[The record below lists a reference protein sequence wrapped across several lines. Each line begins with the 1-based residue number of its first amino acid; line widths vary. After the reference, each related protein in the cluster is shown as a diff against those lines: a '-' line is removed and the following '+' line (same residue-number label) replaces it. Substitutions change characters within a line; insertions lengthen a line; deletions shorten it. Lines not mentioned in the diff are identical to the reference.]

1 MPSRCLPACR
11 AASRSSGSI
20 GRRSVDAEHI
30 YSIAE
35 HAVSVVMRRGNSW
48 WPPDREDARQEA
60 ALAILL
66 ASSRG
71 LDKDRGYYFGA
82 ARKGVYM
89 WIRAWLR
96 PSRDTFPLVAKVDEW
111 LASKTNMADAML
123 RNLDSL
129 APLLRGQE
137 VKRRKIAEAEIAVEI
152 EYCRLI
158 IEGYEIQEAGAIL
171 GRNRRNAY
179 ALRER
184 IVPKLR
190 RIAEGKCPEARYA
203 KPGPA
208 SLAALRKLEQDP
220 EALQRRNAAIGL
232 AKRRRN
238 GKRVA

>member
-1 MPSRCLPACR
+1 M
-11 AASRSSGSI
+11 
-20 GRRSVDAEHI
+20 DAEQI

-66 ASSRG
+66 ASRRG

-82 ARKGVYM
+82 AKNGVCM

-96 PSRDTFPLVAKVDEW
+96 PNRDTFPLLANIEKLIEAKT
-111 LASKTNMADAML
+111 SMADAML

-137 VKRRKIAEAEIAVEI
+137 VKRRKVADAAIAMEV
-152 EYCRLI
+152 EYCRLML
-158 IEGYEIQEAGAIL
+158 EGYEIQEAGAIL
-171 GRNRRNAY
+171 GRNRRNTY

-184 IVPKLR
+184 VVPKLR
-190 RIAEGKCPEARYA
+190 NIAEGKRPEARYS

-208 SLAALRKLEQDP
+208 SLVALRKLEQDP
-220 EALQRRNAAIGL
+220 QAL
-232 AKRRRN
+232 RRRN
-238 GKRVA
+238 EAISAAKRQRSRIDSGSCQIHGDKP

>member
-1 MPSRCLPACR
+1 
-11 AASRSSGSI
+11 
-20 GRRSVDAEHI
+20 VDAEHI

-66 ASSRG
+66 ASRRG

-82 ARKGVYM
+82 ARKGVCM

-96 PSRDTFPLVAKVDEW
+96 PSRDTFPLCAKVDE
-111 LASKTNMADAML
+111 LFAAKTSMADAIL

-137 VKRRKIAEAEIAVEI
+137 VKKRKIAEAEIAVEV
-152 EYCRLI
+152 EYCRLMLK
-158 IEGYEIQEAGAIL
+158 GYEVQEAGAIL
-171 GRNRRNAY
+171 GRTRRNAY

-184 IVPKLR
+184 VVPKLR
-190 RIAEGKCPEARYA
+190 RIADGKRPEARYA
-203 KPGPA
+203 KPGPT
-208 SLAALRKLEQDP
+208 SIAALRRVSQDP
-220 EALQRRNAAIGL
+220 EALRRRNAAISA
-232 AKRRRN
+232 AKRQRPRTDSSPCQIL
-238 GKRVA
+238 GG